1 MAQIVATTYWNVTL
15 GRELEFI
22 EINKRAKKIHM
33 RLGASNAMLQR
44 VNVGANSGQFI
55 YNTVFESGT
64 AYGKFVDA
72 MATDSEW
79 IALWAEGVA
88 KKMAAPAGN
97 RLGTLIEI

>member
-1 MAQIVATTYWNVTL
+1 
-15 GRELEFI
+15 
-22 EINKRAKKIHM
+22 
-33 RLGASNAMLQR
+33 
-44 VNVGANSGQFI
+44 
-55 YNTVFESGT
+55 
-64 AYGKFVDA
+64 